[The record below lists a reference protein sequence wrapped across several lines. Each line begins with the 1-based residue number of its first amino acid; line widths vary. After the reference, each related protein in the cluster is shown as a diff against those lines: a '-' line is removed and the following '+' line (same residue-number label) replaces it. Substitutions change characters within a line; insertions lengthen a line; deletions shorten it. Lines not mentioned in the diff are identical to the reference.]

1 MQTITLHGK
10 TYELTDWIWNGYD
23 MEILA
28 KWWNKNRPGQGL
40 EEFCRFWAGKIS
52 TVDVTKYRNSR

>member
-10 TYELTDWIWNGYD
+10 IYILTDYVWDGYD

-28 KWWNKNRPGQGL
+28 TWWNLNRPGQGL
-40 EEFCRFWAGKIS
+40 EEFCRFWAGKIIA
-52 TVDVTKYRNSR
+52 VDERF

>member
-10 TYELTDWIWNGYD
+10 IYILTDYVWDGYD

-28 KWWNKNRPGQGL
+28 NWWNKNKLGQGL
-40 EEFCRFWAGKIS
+40 EEFCLFWAGKIAN
-52 TVDVTKYRNSR
+52 VDVTKYRNSR